1 MELQEFNLRSLTF
14 SVSMSWSWVTFQ
26 HLKNMSKLSDTD
38 WILEVPFWG
47 RAISFIS
54 LLLVKN
60 SRYNTDLKAVNYT
73 QFLGFGKD
81 ITLFVNSKYYS
92 IVEEFT
98 GTITSYITNITVNFP
113 SKPSKIFP
121 CVSVDMWN
129 HSFHCWICFFQLL
142 LNFIHSRHELIDFLA
157 KRKPN

>member
-1 MELQEFNLRSLTF
+1 MELQEFNLRSLTL

-26 HLKNMSKLSDTD
+26 HWTNMSKLSDTD

>member
-1 MELQEFNLRSLTF
+1 MWASA
-14 SVSMSWSWVTFQ
+14 
-26 HLKNMSKLSDTD
+26 D
-38 WILEVPFWG
+38 WILEVPFSG

-54 LLLVKN
+54 LLLVNN

-92 IVEEFT
+92 IVVLSTFEEFT

-121 CVSVDMWN
+121 CVSIGMWN
-129 HSFHCWICFFQLL
+129 HWLHYWICFLQLL
-142 LNFIHSRHELIDFLA
+142 LNFIHSRHELIDVLA

>member
-1 MELQEFNLRSLTF
+1 MWATA
-14 SVSMSWSWVTFQ
+14 
-26 HLKNMSKLSDTD
+26 D

-92 IVEEFT
+92 IVVLGTFEEFT

-121 CVSVDMWN
+121 CVLIGMWN
-129 HSFHCWICFFQLL
+129 HWLHCWICFLHLL
-142 LNFIHSRHELIDFLA
+142 LNFIHSRHELIDVLA

>member
-1 MELQEFNLRSLTF
+1 MWATA
-14 SVSMSWSWVTFQ
+14 
-26 HLKNMSKLSDTD
+26 D

-92 IVEEFT
+92 IVVLGTFEEFT

-113 SKPSKIFP
+113 SKPSKMFP
-121 CVSVDMWN
+121 CVSIDMWN
-129 HSFHCWICFFQLL
+129 HRLHCWICFLQLL
-142 LNFIHSRHELIDFLA
+142 LNFIHSGHELIDVLA